1 MGVLQV
7 ISDFITRW
15 EEGYVYTAIK
25 TYMNGAWRQKYL
37 HYWRSQLNRPIISA

>member
-25 TYMNGAWRQKYL
+25 TYELGMETKVPPLLKITIKSTDY
-37 HYWRSQLNRPIISA
+37 